1 MKIKITLIATFFA
14 FTTLAAYSQ
23 TSDAETDAIVN
34 LLGVQKKEA
43 MMKLVNVAAKDSV
56 AFWKIYDEYQQKN
69 KETAK
74 SRIKLYEGTAHAYS
88 NMTPAVAD
96 SLAKQ
101 YFVNR
106 EDQEKTLEDY
116 YKKIKAATNA
126 VTAFEFYQAEIYMI
140 TQIRA
145 QIMQQI
151 PTYGQLQNAAL
162 KK

>member
-1 MKIKITLIATFFA
+1 MKIKTALTTAFFIVTFSGSYA
-14 FTTLAAYSQ
+14 Q
-23 TSDAETDAIVN
+23 TSDAEAEAIVN

-43 MMKLVNVAAKDSV
+43 ISKLVPVTGKDSV
-56 AFWKIYDEYQQKN
+56 TFWKIYDEYSQLN
-69 KETAK
+69 KATAK
-74 SRIKLYEGTAHAYS
+74 SRITLYEKTALAYT

-96 SLAKQ
+96 SLANK
-101 YFVNR
+101 YFTNR
-106 EDQEKTLEDY
+106 MEQEKTLETY

-126 VTAFEFYQAEIYMI
+126 VVAFEFYQAEVYLL

-151 PTYGQLQNAAL
+151 PTYGQLLAAS